1 MRQTA
6 VPLSRVPLSRGF
18 VDAGRFSCY
27 HYSMEDKKSNNE
39 SAFQISRRYLLRI
52 LFLAA
57 AALGLLGCGRLLG
70 LDGENDEAG
79 ESEPEEQ
86 PVDAAEAAD
95 GTTGKSAAEPVKPNR
110 DDQETHVQTAD
121 GLVPTRVLGR
131 TRVRVSVIGLGGSF
145 LLSREN
151 GAEEAGALIEKA
163 VENGINY
170 IDTAPT
176 YGSSEVNIGKAMPR
190 LRKTVFLAGK
200 TKDRTYDGTMRL
212 FERSLKRLQT
222 DYLDLLQLHGFHYW
236 SDYEKTFSRDGAYR
250 ALEEL
255 KAEGAVRFTGIT
267 SHKNPQVVKEAI
279 KDYDFDCLLFAL
291 NPADPHDHDQ
301 SLQDEVL
308 PLARAKD
315 MGTIAMKVVSYGRI
329 FRSGGIESMQ
339 QALGYALSFPVSTAV
354 IGISNH
360 SEFEENIKIA
370 REFKPLSASEL
381 RNLEELVKPYKDEA
395 LFFKTAW

>member
-1 MRQTA
+1 MIRA
-6 VPLSRVPLSRGF
+6 
-18 VDAGRFSCY
+18 
-27 HYSMEDKKSNNE
+27 
-39 SAFQISRRYLLRI
+39 

-57 AALGLLGCGRLLG
+57 AALGLLGCGRLLS
-70 LDGENDEAG
+70 LDGEKDEAG
-79 ESEPEEQ
+79 QSAESEEQ
-86 PVDAAEAAD
+86 PVDTGEATE
-95 GTTGKSAAEPVKPNR
+95 GVNEKSAAEPVKPAVE
-110 DDQETHVQTAD
+110 DQEKVGQAGD
-121 GLVPTRVLGR
+121 EMVPTRTLGR
-131 TRVRVSVIGLGGSF
+131 TGARVSIIGLGGSF

-151 GAEEAGALIEKA
+151 GAKEAGALIEKA
-163 VENGINY
+163 VEKGVNY

-176 YGSSEVNIGKAMPR
+176 YGSSEVNIGKAIPR
-190 LRKTVFLAGK
+190 LRKKVFLAGK

-236 SDYEKTFSRDGAYR
+236 SDYEKAFSRDGAYR

-315 MGTIAMKVVSYGRI
+315 MGTIAMKVASYGRI
-329 FRSGGIESMQ
+329 FRSGGIENMQ
-339 QALGYALSFPVSTAV
+339 QALGYSLSFPVSTAV
-354 IGISNH
+354 IGISSH
-360 SEFEENIKIA
+360 SELEENIKIA
-370 REFKPLSASEL
+370 REFKPLPASKLKEL
-381 RNLEELVKPYKDEA
+381 EDMVKPYKDEA